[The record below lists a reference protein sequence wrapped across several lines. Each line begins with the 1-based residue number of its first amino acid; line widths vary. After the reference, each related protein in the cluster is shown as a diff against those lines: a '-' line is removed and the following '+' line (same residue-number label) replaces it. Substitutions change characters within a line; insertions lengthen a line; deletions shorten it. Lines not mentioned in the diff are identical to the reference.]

1 MDDGKEIM
9 DEQKYIE
16 QIINETGYKPTKE
29 QLNFLNAMDE
39 LTRQEILLNLR
50 NAYTSYGKMQPLPE
64 LLKSYGADEKFIK
77 TAQKEIAEW
86 YFNNL
91 GKIGESAV
99 KLDDFEMNY
108 VHKFSLDKLKELGL
122 SDIEVEDAFKTD
134 DHFKTGMAFTD
145 PQMRTDLDNILKKN
159 IGFSIFEIEDALNK
173 APDTAKGLDPVEDF
187 NVAEQAFDDAEAAR
201 AGREPSLE
209 EVERYER
216 AGIPDIDDFDKEIE
230 KLTQEQIDNYYQKG
244 ITDGLSDEQRAY
256 LYFAPDAELRAEV
269 MGDVDAPESPYLPNA
284 RLEEQGYESG
294 VTDRNTD
301 VFPKD
306 NELIIESPYLPDA
319 RLEEQGYEAGVTD
332 RNNFPPDQMESQ
344 GPTEKDLYKNNPDRA
359 DIISDIEMNNNIPKG
374 SISKLGLALDPI
386 SEGLEFALKG
396 IGLGSIANWWIRA
409 EAANFLAGLIRGASA
424 GSAVAQLGQSQALM
438 GKEITG
444 DDEAILNAFKTN
456 LGQQMKLSPSLW
468 LENKYSES
476 SLGKGKTPT
485 EQTFGW
491 VKNMFGASE

>member
-91 GKIGESAV
+91 DKIGESAV

-216 AGIPDIDDFDKEIE
+216 AGIPDIDDFDDANPE
-230 KLTQEQIDNYYQKG
+230 KQIARQDMPTNA
-244 ITDGLSDEQRAY
+244 D
-256 LYFAPDAELRAEV
+256 V
-269 MGDVDAPESPYLPNA
+269 MGDIDAP
-284 RLEEQGYESG
+284 
-294 VTDRNTD
+294 
-301 VFPKD
+301 
-306 NELIIESPYLPDA
+306 ESPYLPDA

-332 RNNFPPDQMESQ
+332 RNN
-344 GPTEKDLYKNNPDRA
+344 PDRA
-359 DIISDIEMNNNIPKG
+359 DLISDIEMKNNIPKG

-409 EAANFLAGLIRGASA
+409 EAANFLAGLIRAGGAAS
-424 GSAVAQLGQSQALM
+424 GVAQLGQSQALM

-444 DDEAILNAFKTN
+444 DSEAILNSFKTN